1 MALLFEWNNAK
12 AGQNLK
18 KHRVS
23 FEEASTV
30 FRDPL
35 SLTINDPS
43 HSNYEERFIIVGESI
58 QSRLL
63 IVVHTERGDSI
74 RIISARVATPR
85 ERRSYEK
92 DSE

>member
-43 HSNYEERFIIVGESI
+43 I
-58 QSRLL
+58 QIMRSVLL
-63 IVVHTERGDSI
+63 LLGSQFKVVC
-74 RIISARVATPR
+74 
-85 ERRSYEK
+85 
-92 DSE
+92 